1 MRCTNLKLRADAK
14 YKMGKGARL
23 RAQRIEDEIQLATR
37 IARLKDEDLR
47 VFLTNMMRVVK
58 YKQQREVL
66 GYLKTKNGG
75 EFRAIRD
82 GYRVVLVFTP
92 HKTPGS
98 FTLSM
103 SRM

>member
-1 MRCTNLKLRADAK
+1 MRYTNLKLRADAK
-14 YKMGKGARL
+14 HKMGKGARL
-23 RAQRIEDEIQLATR
+23 RTLRLSTEIQLATR

-58 YKQQREVL
+58 YKQQREIL

-75 EFRAIRD
+75 EFNVTRH
-82 GYRVVLVFTP
+82 GYRVVLVFRP
-92 HKTPGS
+92 HKTPGP

-103 SRM
+103 SQM